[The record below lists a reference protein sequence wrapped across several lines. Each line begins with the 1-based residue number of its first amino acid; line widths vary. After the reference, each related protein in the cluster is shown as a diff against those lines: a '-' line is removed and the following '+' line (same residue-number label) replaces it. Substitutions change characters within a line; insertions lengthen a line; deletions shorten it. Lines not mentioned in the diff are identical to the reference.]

1 MGTPTLDLA
10 VGVASASL
18 DNGLK
23 QLHTGHRD
31 LLRGDRSEVVSGVQY
46 SLSWDLR
53 EPPRISLGA
62 PDPARWEK
70 TWKQA
75 GVSALPSSGLVQ
87 LVMPELWLRWAPERG
102 APRELSC
109 SVAVPARLLA
119 ADGALRVELLGVWME
134 TPPADGNDRTL
145 LRRVLVPRLLKLG
158 GDLLKR
164 LGLSAERIFGRSVDL
179 TLVLVDVT
187 DRHLVVAA
195 ASQPGSG
202 SASALDWPSDK
213 EVFCLASPALVK
225 TLVGAAAQREADK
238 RARVVDAKETVAG
251 VAEATLQAYFHGL
264 RNLRVDARDPAR
276 LTAGVDI
283 AWKGG
288 VTIFPIAPGVGCA
301 LVEATQNM

>member
-31 LLRGDRSEVVSGVQY
+31 LLIGDRSEVVSGVRY
-46 SLSWDLR
+46 SLSWELR

-109 SVAVPARLLA
+109 SVAVPARRVRDPHA
-119 ADGALRVELLGVWME
+119 ARPG
-134 TPPADGNDRTL
+134 PDREGGQVHRRHL
-145 LRRVLVPRLLKLG
+145 LRRGPLAAG
-158 GDLLKR
+158 
-164 LGLSAERIFGRSVDL
+164 
-179 TLVLVDVT
+179 
-187 DRHLVVAA
+187 LVV
-195 ASQPGSG
+195 
-202 SASALDWPSDK
+202 
-213 EVFCLASPALVK
+213 V
-225 TLVGAAAQREADK
+225 AQGR
-238 RARVVDAKETVAG
+238 R
-251 VAEATLQAYFHGL
+251 GL
-264 RNLRVDARDPAR
+264 
-276 LTAGVDI
+276 G
-283 AWKGG
+283 
-288 VTIFPIAPGVGCA
+288 
-301 LVEATQNM
+301 